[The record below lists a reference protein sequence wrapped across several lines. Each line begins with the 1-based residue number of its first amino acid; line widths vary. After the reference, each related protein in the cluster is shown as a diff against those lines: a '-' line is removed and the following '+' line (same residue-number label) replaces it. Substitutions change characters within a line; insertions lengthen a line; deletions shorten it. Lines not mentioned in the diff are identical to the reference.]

1 MKNQNKE
8 TVRWTENHTGVLFII
23 LEICICQMYFAQNL
37 KNLTQRKEKAK
48 VGDKAISC
56 VSPG

>member
-1 MKNQNKE
+1 MKKQNKE
-8 TVRWTENHTGVLFII
+8 TVRWTENHTGVLFIV

-48 VGDKAISC
+48 VGDKVIS
-56 VSPG
+56 